1 MNADTS
7 NTSSVSLEDA
17 LTALFSNILGID
29 NLSSGFVKNPPK
41 NVPNSITEDT
51 YAVVYFN
58 GVYTDCFCTESA
70 EEVIDMIDAAKE
82 HNIPIY
88 DVGYYPAKSSSN
100 PIMRLTND
108 TLDKLRANLVGQ
120 IQAESSNGGNGS

>member
-51 YAVVYFN
+51 YIVIYFN
-58 GVYTDCFCTESA
+58 GKYTDCFCTESI
-70 EEVIDMIDAAKE
+70 EEVISMIDDSKE

-88 DVGYYPAKSSSN
+88 DIIGYPAKTASK
-100 PIMRLTND
+100 PMMRATNEM
-108 TLDKLRANLVGQ
+108 LDKLRANLVGQ